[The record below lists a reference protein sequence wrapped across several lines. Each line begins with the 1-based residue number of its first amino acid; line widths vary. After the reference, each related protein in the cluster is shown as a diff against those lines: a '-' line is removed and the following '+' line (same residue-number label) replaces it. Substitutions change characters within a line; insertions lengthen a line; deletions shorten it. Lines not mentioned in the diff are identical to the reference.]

1 MPHVSETY
9 ESRVQTSRERMRLS
23 QVRKA
28 LDAGMKQKAEG
39 GDVSVAFFNA
49 CVDYIKA
56 SMDRLHA
63 QDQRIHDFLVPH
75 VPDGDEHA
83 GTLDNLY
90 KRLAKSRTALDEL
103 VSAAASYKSAG
114 DAGWSE
120 FKAAVGAFM
129 EVYFKI
135 LLSGQHSTLTLQ
147 EEVFDEGVWDQ
158 VAGVTAESLAT
169 EERLYKAVQDSAP
182 DGIDPAEFVGGPPA
196 PGAGPPG
203 QGARPG
209 AQN

>member
-9 ESRVQTSRERMRLS
+9 EARVQTGRERMRLS

-28 LDAGMKQKAEG
+28 LDAGMKHQAES
-39 GDVSVAFFNA
+39 GDVSIEFFSA
-49 CVDYIKA
+49 CVDYIKT

-75 VPDGDEHA
+75 VPEGDEHA
-83 GTLDNLY
+83 DTLDNLNM
-90 KRLAKSRTALDEL
+90 RLAKSRTALDEL
-103 VSAAASYKSAG
+103 VTATEAYRAAGS
-114 DAGWSE
+114 AGWSD

-147 EEVFDEGVWDQ
+147 EDVFDEGTWDE
-158 VAGVTAESLAT
+158 VAGVTEDSLAT

-182 DGIDPAEFVGGPPA
+182 QGINPAEFVGGPPA

-203 QGARPG
+203 QKAPSGA
-209 AQN
+209 